1 MIPEIQ
7 AYKNTVSFQASVPV
21 RKIAS
26 VSRNGRKAAV
36 DKFIPELKKQNT
48 DTIAVT
54 LKNMFFEIFP
64 NLDKDYRKMFNCS
77 KINNV

>member
-26 VSRNGRKAAV
+26 VSRNGSRAAV
-36 DKFIPELKKQNT
+36 DKFIPELKKHNT
-48 DTIAVT
+48 DTLAVT
-54 LKNMFFEIFP
+54 LKNMFFEVFP
-64 NLDKDYRKMFNCS
+64 GLDKDYRKMFNSC
-77 KINNV
+77 KINKV